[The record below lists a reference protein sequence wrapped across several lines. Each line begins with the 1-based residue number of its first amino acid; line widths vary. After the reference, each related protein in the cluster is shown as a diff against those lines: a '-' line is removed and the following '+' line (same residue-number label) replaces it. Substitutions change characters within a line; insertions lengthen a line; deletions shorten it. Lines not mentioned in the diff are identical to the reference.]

1 MSRRSAPAQPSAARL
16 LLEIGTE
23 ELPPAAVR
31 PALEQLQ
38 RDTAAALAEARLDVK
53 RVQTTGTLRRLALMA
68 DGLDSRQR
76 DLVGQVRGPA
86 ARIAYD
92 AGGQPTQ
99 AAHGFA
105 RSQGVLVESLRVREI
120 EGGQYVVAEV
130 REPGRPA
137 AEVLGDLLPR
147 LAAGLAFPKMMRWN
161 AGGFRFGR
169 PIRWIV
175 ALLDGRVIPLEI
187 AGLRAGRRTFGHRF
201 LTPGSITVPGAAAYE
216 DVVKQAQVLLSEEGR
231 RARIAEGAVALAGA
245 MGGRP
250 VLDPTLL
257 DELVWSTEHPT
268 PVLGTFEPALVAALP
283 SVVVLVT
290 LQHHQKCF
298 GIVDGSGALMP
309 AFVTVRDGGNSH
321 LDTVRTGH
329 EWVVRAR
336 LQDALFFLEEDR
348 RGGFEQWNE
357 ALARIAH
364 IAGLGTV
371 ADHVAR
377 VRRLAGWLAGAA
389 GITELD
395 RRTLNRAAEL
405 CKADLTT
412 SLVREFP
419 ELQGTIGG
427 IYARERGETAG
438 VGAAIEEHYGPR
450 AAAGADLPRS
460 IPGAL
465 LSVADRAVLLAGA
478 VLAGLEPSGSQDPHG
493 LRRAAAGVA
502 AVLREGGLT
511 ISLRQ
516 LLGQAALTFDAPDEA
531 RAQAADTCLRIVR
544 QRLQGMLADDGIAYD
559 TINAVAAVDADDVPD
574 LVARARA
581 LHEFRAQPAMSLLAT
596 GYLRVHRILV
606 QAGQTADGEYA
617 GEQAPRE
624 FREELLAEPAEVEL
638 HGAWLRVH
646 PRLTEAAESK
656 LYALALE
663 EIAALAGPIDGFFDK
678 VLVNAPDPVLRENRL
693 ALLERVSGSFKRIA
707 DFSVLVI

>member
-1 MSRRSAPAQPSAARL
+1 MSRRSAVAQSSRARL

-38 RDTAAALAEARLDVK
+38 RDATAALADARLDAE
-53 RVQTTGTLRRLALMA
+53 RVATTGTLRRLVLTA
-68 DGLDSRQR
+68 DGLGSWQR
-76 DLVGQVRGPA
+76 DLVAQVRGPA

-92 AGGQPTQ
+92 AAGQPTQ
-99 AAHGFA
+99 AAQGFA
-105 RSQGVLVESLRVREI
+105 RSQGVPVESLRVREI
-120 EGGQYVVAEV
+120 EGGRYVVAEV
-130 REPGRPA
+130 REAGRPA
-137 AEVLGDLLPR
+137 PDVLGELLPR
-147 LAAGLAFPKMMRWN
+147 LVAGLSFPKTMRW
-161 AGGFRFGR
+161 AAHGFGFGR
-169 PIRWIV
+169 PIRWVV

-187 AGLRAGRRTFGHRF
+187 AGIRAGRRTAGHRF
-201 LTPGSITVPGAAAYE
+201 LTPGLITIREAAAYE
-216 DVVKQAQVLLSEEGR
+216 DAVRQAHVVLSEEER
-231 RARIAEGAVALAGA
+231 RARIAGGAAALADA
-245 MGGRP
+245 IGGRP
-250 VLDPTLL
+250 VLDPALL

-268 PVLGTFEPALVAALP
+268 PVLGTLEPALVAALP
-283 SVVVLVT
+283 PVVVLVT

-309 AFVTVRDGGNSH
+309 AFVTVRDGGSSH

-336 LQDALFFLEEDR
+336 LQDARFFLEEDR

-377 VRRLAGWLAGAA
+377 VRRLAGWMAGAA
-389 GITELD
+389 GISEPD
-395 RRTLNRAAEL
+395 RRTLDRAAEL

-427 IYARERGETAG
+427 IYAKERGETAG
-438 VGAAIEEHYGPR
+438 VAAAVEEHYGPR
-450 AAAGADLPRS
+450 AAGADLPRS
-460 IPGAL
+460 LPGAL
-465 LSVADRAVLLAGA
+465 LSVADRAVLLVGA

-493 LRRAAAGVA
+493 LRRAAAGVT
-502 AVLREGGLT
+502 AVLREAGLT
-511 ISLRQ
+511 ISLRR
-516 LLGQAALTFDAPDEA
+516 LFDQAALTFDAPDEA
-531 RAQAADTCLRIVR
+531 RAQAVETCLRIVR
-544 QRLQGMLADDGIAYD
+544 ARLQGMLADDGIAYD
-559 TINAVAAVDADDVPD
+559 TINAVAAVGADDVPD
-574 LVARARA
+574 LVARARS

-606 QAGQTADGEYA
+606 QAGTRV
-617 GEQAPRE
+617 PRE
-624 FREELLAEPAEVEL
+624 FREELLAEPAEIEL
-638 HGAWLRVH
+638 HRAWCRAH
-646 PRLTEAAESK
+646 PRLTEAAESRHYS
-656 LYALALE
+656 LALA
-663 EIAALAGPIDGFFDK
+663 EIAALADPIDAFFDK